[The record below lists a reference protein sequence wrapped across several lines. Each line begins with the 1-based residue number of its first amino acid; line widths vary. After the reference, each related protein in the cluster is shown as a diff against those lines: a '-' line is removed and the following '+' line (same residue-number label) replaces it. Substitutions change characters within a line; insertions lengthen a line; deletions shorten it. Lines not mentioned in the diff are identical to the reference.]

1 MAIARCTEC
10 GKPTHNVK
18 PPGYSEN
25 PYLPM
30 GHPNS
35 GVICGRPGCEN
46 HAMIWLKLD
55 EEEQYQRGQR
65 IFEIHTHTVKVK
77 VQ

>member
-1 MAIARCTEC
+1 
-10 GKPTHNVK
+10 
-18 PPGYSEN
+18 
-25 PYLPM
+25 M

-46 HAMIWLKLD
+46 PGMVWLKLD
-55 EEEQYQRGQR
+55 EEEEYQRGQR
-65 IFEIHTHTVKVK
+65 IFEIHTQTAKVK